1 MSVSDKHC
9 GVNEE
14 DVIDLVLGKHS
25 AGRSEELAGHLH
37 HCSRCSALHREWSA
51 ILGGSGEAGEP
62 GELHSLAPRTEPSSR
77 LKKRL
82 LHSVDALNRRPWRRR
97 AAILS
102 SAACVLLAVLA
113 LVPLKGDVM
122 DRGEPVAVFP
132 DEPATSLFL
141 KQNRIVND
149 PKTVLHQAVPVMRTN
164 VRGYVW
170 INDMSNELLL
180 LAEGLDPLE
189 EKDYQV
195 WFIIGDSRANAGVLQ
210 WKGRM
215 AHLYFHGG
223 DIRRVKNIAVSIEPK
238 GGSFSP
244 TGPEAMFVNIRP

>member
-1 MSVSDKHC
+1 MADKHC
-9 GVNEE
+9 GVYEE

-25 AGRSEELAGHLH
+25 AERSEELARHLQ
-37 HCSRCSALHREWSA
+37 HCSRCAALHREWA
-51 ILGGSGEAGEP
+51 VILDSSGEVG
-62 GELHSLAPRTEPSSR
+62 APAERLQPAQETKPSPR
-77 LKKRL
+77 LKTRL
-82 LHSVDALNRRPWRRR
+82 LRSIDMNNRLPRRR
-97 AAILS
+97 AAALS
-102 SAACVLLAVLA
+102 SAAACVLLAA
-113 LVPLKGDVM
+113 MAFVPLRGDEM
-122 DRGEPVAVFP
+122 ERAEPSPVFIS
-132 DEPATSLFL
+132 EPATSLFL
-141 KQNRIVND
+141 TQNRIVND

-170 INDMSNELLL
+170 INDMSNELLI

-215 AHLYFHGG
+215 AHLYVHDG
-223 DIRRVKNIAVSIEPK
+223 DIRRVTNIAVSIEPK

-244 TGPEAMFVNIRP
+244 TGPEAMIVNIRP

>member
-1 MSVSDKHC
+1 VSDKHC

-14 DVIDLVLGKHS
+14 DVIDLVLGKLS
-25 AGRSEELAGHLH
+25 AGRSEELARHLH
-37 HCSRCSALHREWSA
+37 RCSRCSALHREWSA
-51 ILGGSGEAGEP
+51 ILDGSGGAGEP
-62 GELHSLAPRTEPSSR
+62 AELHAPARRTEPSPR
-77 LKKRL
+77 LKTRL
-82 LHSVDALNRRPWRRR
+82 LRSIDARSRRPRRRR
-97 AAILS
+97 AAVLS
-102 SAACVLLAVLA
+102 SAAACVLLAALA
-113 LVPLKGDVM
+113 LVPLRGDVM
-122 DRGEPVAVFP
+122 DRAEPAPVFHG
-132 DEPATSLFL
+132 EPATSLFL
-141 KQNRIVND
+141 RQNRIVND

-170 INDMSNELLL
+170 INDMSNELLI

-215 AHLYFHGG
+215 AHLYVHDG